1 MCGSDPRR
9 QKKSRPDGR
18 GGFFSE
24 IQGQS
29 PDAAGRS
36 AGSGLHRLHAVLVLQ
51 LVELAVQAAPDQQL
65 LMGAFLPDPA
75 LNRCAN
81 YAKKRAD
88 RAKAVAAMGDLR
100 YKYTQSCRAAQA
112 LSAALAAARPLHSG
126 TA

>member
-1 MCGSDPRR
+1 MERR
-9 QKKSRPDGR
+9 
-18 GGFFSE
+18 
-24 IQGQS
+24 
-29 PDAAGRS
+29 
-36 AGSGLHRLHAVLVLQ
+36 LRLPPLQAVLVLQ
-51 LVELAVQAAPDQQL
+51 LVELAVQAAPDQHL

-81 YAKKRAD
+81 YAENRAD
-88 RAKAVAAMGDLR
+88 RAKAVAAMGRLR

>member
-1 MCGSDPRR
+1 MAGAAFFAETRG
-9 QKKSRPDGR
+9 KAPDGR
-18 GGFFSE
+18 AE
-24 IQGQS
+24 
-29 PDAAGRS
+29 R
-36 AGSGLHRLHAVLVLQ
+36 RLRPPPLQAVLVLQ
-51 LVELAVQAAPDQQL
+51 LVELAVQAALGQQL

>member
-1 MCGSDPRR
+1 MP
-9 QKKSRPDGR
+9 PDR
-18 GGFFSE
+18 GGFSAE

-29 PDAAGRS
+29 PWTAGRS
-36 AGSGLHRLHAVLVLQ
+36 AGSDLHRLQAVLVLQ

-81 YAKKRAD
+81 YAENRAD
-88 RAKAVAAMGDLR
+88 RAKAVAAMGRLR
-100 YKYTQSCRAAQA
+100 YKYTQSCFAAQA